1 MQDFIKDAAAQ
12 LGISTGEA
20 ESATGGLLGFIKENA
35 DGADVSEMLGKLP
48 GAGDL
53 MTKAAGSSGAA
64 GGGLLGGLGDALG
77 GMMGGGAEQALG
89 AAEMLSKTGLDASK
103 IGGFLELL
111 LKYVQPLLGS
121 DLLKR
126 LAAKVPG
133 LSELLR

>member
-20 ESATGGLLGFIKENA
+20 ESATGGILGFIKEKA

-53 MTKAAGSSGAA
+53 IAKATGGDS
-64 GGGLLGGLGDALG
+64 GGGGGMLGGLGDSLG
-77 GMMGGGAEQALG
+77 GMLGGGAQQALG
-89 AAEMLSKTGLDASK
+89 AAEMLSKSGLDPSK

-111 LKYVQPLLGS
+111 MKYAQPLLGG

-133 LSELLR
+133 LSEVLG

>member
-20 ESATGGLLGFIKENA
+20 ESATGGILGFIKENA

-53 MTKAAGSSGAA
+53 IAKATGGDS
-64 GGGLLGGLGDALG
+64 GGGMLGGLGDALG
-77 GMMGGGAEQALG
+77 GMLGGGAGQALG
-89 AAEMLSKTGLDASK
+89 AAEMLSKSGLDASK
-103 IGGFLELL
+103 IGGFLEMLM
-111 LKYVQPLLGS
+111 KYAQPLLGS

-133 LSELLR
+133 LSELQG